1 MEKKRNEK
9 FFRRFL
15 RPRGKSPTDTSLSI
29 EPLCCV
35 RLSIWGWKEKK
46 QEEERKNN
54 GNLANLRVEGNGR
67 LLSHELSSSSPFSY
81 KIVVRSIQRAYSPY
95 SIGVV
100 FLRFS
105 LFLSLRRRCARLC
118 SSSPYLLPLH
128 LGNYTATPPHTYIYT
143 SSYFALLLS
152 LSPLLEKI
160 KYKITFFFFCF
171 FNDGSFGRL
180 LGVARSYYPQI
191 DRKCRSG
198 GQVCRSHRRSVGT
211 RNKKKQDH
219 TN

>member
-105 LFLSLRRRCARLC
+105 LSLSSAALC
-118 SSSPYLLPLH
+118 TTLLLFTISPPTSPRQLH
-128 LGNYTATPPHTYIYT
+128 RNTTTYIYIH
-143 SSYFALLLS
+143 LLLLCPPSLS
-152 LSPLLEKI
+152 LSPLGKNKI
-160 KYKITFFFFCF
+160 
-171 FNDGSFGRL
+171 
-180 LGVARSYYPQI
+180 
-191 DRKCRSG
+191 
-198 GQVCRSHRRSVGT
+198 
-211 RNKKKQDH
+211 
-219 TN
+219 